1 MWHKNK
7 NICEFLHNTNLTLSD
22 GLNCETA
29 LGKMENWC
37 SEKRFLDF
45 SPSVC
50 NTALSYCHPQGRGS
64 RLRGGEK
71 KCSWFKSRAS
81 PGLAWTFLYRELVLK
96 LAFCSWM
103 LKCVPAGE
111 MTVPHRLRLVPICQ
125 PHLSEA
131 KSYTGTKRD
140 VLLSL
145 GSSSL
150 RYPRNAMTRQMEYP
164 DLP

>member
-1 MWHKNK
+1 MKRDFLTFLPLLAVWHYH
-7 NICEFLHNTNLTLSD
+7 IAIPREEGVD
-22 GLNCETA
+22 WG
-29 LGKMENWC
+29 GK
-37 SEKRFLDF
+37 K
-45 SPSVC
+45 
-50 NTALSYCHPQGRGS
+50 T
-64 RLRGGEK
+64 
-71 KCSWFKSRAS
+71 CSWFKSRTS

-111 MTVPHRLRLVPICQ
+111 MTVPHCLRLVPICQ

-140 VLLSL
+140 VLLSP

-150 RYPRNAMTRQMEYP
+150 SYPRNAMTRQMEYP
-164 DLP
+164 DRSLKPLSHDPGSAPIPWLFCAPSLGELGQ